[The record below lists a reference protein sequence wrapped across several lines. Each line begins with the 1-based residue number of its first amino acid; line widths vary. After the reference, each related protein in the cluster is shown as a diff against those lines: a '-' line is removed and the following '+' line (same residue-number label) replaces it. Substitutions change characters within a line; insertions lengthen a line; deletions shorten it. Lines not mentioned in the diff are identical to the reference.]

1 MKTQKTWREKMNN
14 PKLPKLVHVLP
25 NMRGKLPN
33 GTMLVPSPLE
43 VEAFVRT
50 IRRGSVATLSEMREF
65 LADQHDADATCPL
78 TTGIFLH
85 IAAEAGEE
93 DARHGVPNATPYWRV
108 VKDDGSLNPRLPG
121 GVARQAEYL
130 RREGHQ
136 IVPGRGNRP
145 PRVVLGE
152 MGKAANESMER
163 KLPAAESQTNF
174 AKVG

>member
-25 NMRGKLPN
+25 NMQGKLPN

-50 IRRGSVATLSEMREF
+50 IPKGSVATFSEMRDF
-65 LADQHDADATCPL
+65 LADVHAADSTCPL
-78 TTGIFLH
+78 TAGLFLR

-152 MGKAANESMER
+152 EGAAAHEAVVR
-163 KLPAAESQTNF
+163 KLPAAESRTDF